1 MLQPAYCR
9 LIAHEDDTDL
19 ERVSRGIKEG
29 VDLEKLQ
36 KGLEKLY
43 QKNMILFNRDMF
55 RKKLFSLEKYNPRLK

>member
-9 LIAHEDDTDL
+9 LIAHLDDTDL
-19 ERVSRGIKEG
+19 IRVSRGIKEG